1 MKRNNEDIQIY
12 LSRHVKARNLR
23 INDIEI
29 IDRKCGTIGVKRDQI
44 YARLARLMGREKRVE
59 KHVLRDMARDSY
71 DEQERKYAN
80 DRLAEIEAREQEER
94 TEYLGRQI
102 NPENTPRDRTD
113 QGEGDFEGFFEDY
126 AKRMG
131 NRRK

>member
-1 MKRNNEDIQIY
+1 
-12 LSRHVKARNLR
+12 
-23 INDIEI
+23 
-29 IDRKCGTIGVKRDQI
+29 
-44 YARLARLMGREKRVE
+44 
-59 KHVLRDMARDSY
+59 MARDSY

-80 DRLAEIEAREQEER
+80 DRLAEIEAHEQEEH

-102 NPENTPRDRTD
+102 NSDNTSRDRTD
-113 QGEGDFEGFFEDY
+113 QGEGDFKGFFEDY

>member
-1 MKRNNEDIQIY
+1 M
-12 LSRHVKARNLR
+12 L
-23 INDIEI
+23 
-29 IDRKCGTIGVKRDQI
+29 
-44 YARLARLMGREKRVE
+44 LMGREKRIE

-80 DRLAEIEAREQEER
+80 DRLAEIAARKQEER

-102 NPENTPRDRTD
+102 NPDNTSRDHTD
-113 QGEGDFEGFFEDY
+113 QGERDFEGFFEDY
-126 AKRMG
+126 AKRIG

>member
-1 MKRNNEDIQIY
+1 
-12 LSRHVKARNLR
+12 
-23 INDIEI
+23 
-29 IDRKCGTIGVKRDQI
+29 
-44 YARLARLMGREKRVE
+44 MGREKRIE
-59 KHVLRDMARDSY
+59 KHMFRDMAHDSY

-80 DRLAEIEAREQEER
+80 DRLTEITAREQEEC

-102 NPENTPRDRTD
+102 NPENTSRDRTD
-113 QGEGDFEGFFEDY
+113 QGEGDFKGFFEDY